1 MRVVVTGGAGLV
13 GRAIVRQLR
22 DRGDTVVALVRDP
35 AKAAHLEDL
44 GAELVRDDLSD
55 ILRLTGTL
63 QGADAAIHAAGSY
76 RVGIPTSERPA
87 MRDANVGTTTRMLEA
102 AEAASVPRLVYV
114 STLNVYGNTRGMHVD
129 ETYRRDLR
137 DGFLSW
143 YDETKY
149 EAHEVAMTMIE
160 AGAPV
165 VVAMPS
171 QVYGPGDRTG
181 FGEQLQLAYEGRLPY
196 RALGGVRIGLV
207 HADDL
212 AAGIVAALDRGR
224 LGEAYNLPGPD
235 TTLGEA
241 VALAARVGGKPVP
254 RLTLPDGLLRVMAP
268 LGRLLGQPNLREV
281 VAASSG
287 VTYLATSDKAKAELG
302 FAPRPIEQGFRDTF
316 AKA

>member
-1 MRVVVTGGAGLV
+1 MAPGSS
-13 GRAIVRQLR
+13 GRAIVRLLR
-22 DRGDTVVALVRDP
+22 DRGDTVVAIVRDP
-35 AKAAHLEDL
+35 AKAAHLEEL
-44 GAELVRDDLSD
+44 GAELVRDDLSNVP
-55 ILRLTGTL
+55 RLTGML
-63 QGADAAIHAAGSY
+63 QGMDGAIHAAGSY
-76 RVGIPTSERPA
+76 RVGIPKSEQPA
-87 MRDANVGTTTRMLEA
+87 MREANVGTTTRMLEA
-102 AEAASVPRLVYV
+102 AEAAAVPRLVYV
-114 STLNVYGNTRGMHVD
+114 STLNVYGNTRGRHVD

-165 VVAMPS
+165 VIAMPS

-196 RALGGVRIGLV
+196 RALSGVRIGLV

-212 AAGIVAALDRGR
+212 AAAIIAALDRGR

-241 VALAARVGGKPVP
+241 VAIAAKVGGKPLP
-254 RLTLPDGLLRVMAP
+254 RLALPDGLLRVMAP
-268 LGRLLGQPNLREV
+268 FGRFVGQPNLREIV
-281 VAASSG
+281 SASSG

-316 AKA
+316 ARA